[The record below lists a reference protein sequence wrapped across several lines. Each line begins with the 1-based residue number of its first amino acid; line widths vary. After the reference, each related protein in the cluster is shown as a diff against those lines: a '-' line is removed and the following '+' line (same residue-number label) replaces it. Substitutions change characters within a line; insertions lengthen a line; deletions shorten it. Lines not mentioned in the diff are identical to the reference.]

1 MGHTMDMVWHAMVW
15 YCVVWHGMDYGWV
28 LTTVNHRL
36 AHALHHGLTNI
47 RHYSLSANYSTRNQ
61 KSIFFSLGAGISYLR
76 ENKASQNYGRV
87 EEGGQA
93 LFKKHIRY
101 YIMPPFNSD
110 PGSQSRRLPPPP
122 LLRCFGDLPS
132 TDLRK
137 VFPRGC
143 KKDEA
148 KIKLNRL
155 YTREPP
161 KTDKVFCEK
170 VSTTRKK
177 KETTTSSLRSTYQQV
192 NASNTSDEVF
202 PRGRREP
209 SRHDTQ
215 LLARRN
221 AQ

>member
-1 MGHTMDMVWHAMVW
+1 MRTRHRKITG
-15 YCVVWHGMDYGWV
+15 GWRKGG
-28 LTTVNHRL
+28 RL
-36 AHALHHGLTNI
+36 
-47 RHYSLSANYSTRNQ
+47 SS
-61 KSIFFSLGAGISYLR
+61 KSISGIISCLPLTQIRGHKAGGY
-76 ENKASQNYGRV
+76 
-87 EEGGQA
+87 
-93 LFKKHIRY
+93 
-101 YIMPPFNSD
+101 
-110 PGSQSRRLPPPP
+110 PPPP

-148 KIKLNRL
+148 KIKLNQL

-170 VSTTRKK
+170 VSTTKKK